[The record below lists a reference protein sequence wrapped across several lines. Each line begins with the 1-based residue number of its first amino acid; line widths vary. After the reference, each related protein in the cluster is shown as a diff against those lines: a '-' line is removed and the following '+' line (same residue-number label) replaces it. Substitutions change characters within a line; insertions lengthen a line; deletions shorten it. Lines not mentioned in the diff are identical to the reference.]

1 MRKVANEPLYLRALQ
16 LVVALLFA
24 GCSSPQPT
32 AKPHRPDSG
41 CYTPVRQLGDGKS
54 TLVAVSDS
62 DSSVAVVSDNEISYW
77 SKNRLEW
84 RRELPN
90 PADAPLGE
98 RLLFDASHNTMRVV
112 ASDSWMT
119 FSLDTG
125 RLGRVNGLGGGFCH
139 REEEVLILNVWRD
152 VEVVIEIGQ
161 RAVFWRHGESV
172 WRVTE
177 QSVTR
182 TEPGDE
188 RDFRGSHLWRC
199 GIDRLYLEQRGEFRK
214 VRENGVVS
222 GESSVFGQNELPF
235 VAKTTGRVATA
246 RIAGKHLH
254 VGEAC
259 WLAGGKVLDMKLL
272 EWGFVTLEE
281 SARGRA
287 ASLYRFPKLGRV
299 TPCRKITPY
308 QFPRVVKPTKKPTIL
323 QFCDDP
329 FKGF

>member
-1 MRKVANEPLYLRALQ
+1 MREVANEPLHLRALQ
-16 LVVALLFA
+16 LVVVLLLA
-24 GCSSPQPT
+24 ACSSPQPS
-32 AKPHRPDSG
+32 AKPDRPDSS
-41 CYTPVRQLGDGKS
+41 CYTAIRQLGDGKS
-54 TLVAVSDS
+54 TFVAVSAS
-62 DSSVAVVSDNEISYW
+62 NSGVAVASDNEISYW

-84 RRELPN
+84 RRERPN
-90 PADAPLGE
+90 PSAGQLRE
-98 RLLFDASHNTMRVV
+98 LLFFDVSHNTMRVV
-112 ASDSWMT
+112 SSDSWMT

-125 RLGRVNGLGGGFCH
+125 RLGGVNGIGGGFCQ
-139 REEEVLILNVWRD
+139 REEEVRLVDVWRD
-152 VEVVIEIGQ
+152 VDVVIEIGQ
-161 RAVFWRHGESV
+161 RPVIWRHGESV
-172 WRVTE
+172 WRITE

-188 RDFRGSHLWRC
+188 RDFPDSHLWHC
-199 GIDRLYLEQRGEFRK
+199 GIDRLYLEQRGELRK

-222 GESSVFGQNELPF
+222 GESSLFGQPPF
-235 VAKTTGRVATA
+235 VAKTTGRVEAA

-287 ASLYRFPKLGRV
+287 ARLYRFPKLGRV
-299 TPCRKITPY
+299 MPCRKITPY
-308 QFPRVVKPTKKPTIL
+308 QFPRVVKPKKKPTIL

-329 FKGF
+329 FGGF